1 MRSGVV
7 EGGGADAAFL
17 DTGTSLPMVAESL
30 TLAALVCW
38 SGGEVFCCFSVLSED
53 GKTMFEEDFGFLF
66 IFQSNDA
73 GRVFL
78 VNAFVWSCEV
88 SWIRG

>member
-17 DTGTSLPMVAESL
+17 DSCASLPMVTESL
-30 TLAALVCW
+30 TLAALVCG
-38 SGGEVFCCFSVLSED
+38 SGREVFRCFPVLSKD
-53 GKTMFEEDFGFLF
+53 SKAMFEEDFGFFF
-66 IFQSNDA
+66 IFQGDDT

-78 VNAFVWSCEV
+78 VNAFVWSRQV